1 MLDQKILYRKL
12 VICVKLMNL
21 SKQQNHRNAVTWSV
35 IILMKL
41 TNEGGGS
48 NEIYKFL
55 LSLI

>member
-35 IILMKL
+35 ILMKL